1 MPVLLT
7 CKTRISAISPCP
19 RINLHPSGGLG
30 SLQLIDWPAQET
42 EALLFRVIEQ
52 LDGTRKISESGA
64 IDNQP
69 AATSFQIHS
78 STRHEARIGNE
89 HCESWFQQT
98 DLRVPSKALGSDQ
111 GQ

>member
-19 RINLHPSGGLG
+19 KSTCTHLAVWAAF
-30 SLQLIDWPAQET
+30 QLIDWPAQET